1 MKCPYCG
8 SNESQVVDKR
18 DNSDEG
24 ITRRRR
30 ECSKCFKRFTTYERV
45 ENLELDVQKKNGTTE
60 KFNRE
65 KLIRSVKKSVSK
77 RPVTDEQIVRM
88 VEDIEMKLLNRKTK
102 IIKSVDIG
110 NMVLNRLKWLDGVAY
125 MRFAS
130 VYKEFESLNDFQQE
144 IKLLK
149 KNHEQSTK

>member
-8 SNESQVVDKR
+8 SAEDQVIDKR

-45 ENLELDVQKKNGTTE
+45 ENVELDVLKKDGTVE

-65 KLIRSVKKSVSK
+65 KLIRNVKKALSK

-88 VEDIEMKLLNRKTK
+88 VEDVEMKLLNRKSK
-102 IIKSVDIG
+102 VIKSSDIG
-110 NMVLNRLKWLDGVAY
+110 SMVLNRLKWVDGIAY

-130 VYKEFESLNDFQQE
+130 VYKEFDSLDNFQQE

-149 KNHEQSTK
+149 KTV